1 MTEPSSTSR
10 VTKQDVLDA
19 LGETDPFKTNAGAL
33 RAKLGHGGN
42 STIQRLLNE
51 IRSERSAP
59 STMPLDSDAI
69 PPPAPVDLIES
80 VWHVSWR
87 YAQSQTLSRLDKV
100 TSELSQLK
108 ETHALLSSDYDA
120 LCTDIDELR
129 DTLKTQSDN
138 CAELTEQLANL
149 RAAHEGELS
158 ALRAAHE
165 KQLLAQD
172 QAQATKAAQMQA
184 DHQQVLGALAAAQ
197 AELNQERELVRR
209 DMQLKDTAHKHD
221 REYLLNQITELKT
234 LLYRPQPTEAPVPV
248 PAPVPAVQRATQV
261 VPQSDLPL
269 SIEDDI

>member
-51 IRSERSAP
+51 IRAERSAP
-59 STMPLDSDAI
+59 PPALDSDVP
-69 PPPAPVDLIES
+69 PPPAPSDLISS
-80 VWHVSWR
+80 VWQVSWR
-87 YAQSQTLSRLDKV
+87 YAQSQTLSRLDK
-100 TSELSQLK
+100 TSLELGQLK
-108 ETHALLSSDYDA
+108 EAHALLSSDYDA

-129 DTLKTQSDN
+129 DTLKAQTDN
-138 CAELTEQLANL
+138 CAELTTQLASL
-149 RAAHEGELS
+149 TSAHEGELS
-158 ALRAAHE
+158 AIRAACE
-165 KQLLAQD
+165 QELLAQD
-172 QAQATKAAQMQA
+172 QAHAIKAAQMQA
-184 DHQQVLGALAAAQ
+184 DHQQVLAALAAAQ

-248 PAPVPAVQRATQV
+248 PAAQRSNQV
-261 VPQSDLPL
+261 VPQADLPL
-269 SIEDDI
+269 TEDEDLI